1 MDFSIEV
8 ADLLLELKRFNYK
21 PDFQRIHRCYEQ
33 LFDYYM
39 GQMAHDPAAGDVGLN
54 FLNSMSNTYIDG
66 HPPAAT
72 VRDYP
77 AGMTDDFF
85 LRQAA
90 LPGCDIP
97 ERTCVPI

>member
-54 FLNSMSNTYIDG
+54 FLNSMSTHTSTVI
-66 HPPAAT
+66 HPQ
-72 VRDYP
+72 
-77 AGMTDDFF
+77 
-85 LRQAA
+85 LLCEII
-90 LPGCDIP
+90 LP
-97 ERTCVPI
+97 E